1 MPAVYT
7 ALPLPRSRFASVLCD
22 PQIETAELRVCVLCS
37 KRKKKIYALKRKG
50 GEKKNQYFG
59 GGRGLCVPFF
69 CISEQVNLGFVVLSV
84 ILIEVSD
91 AFCFLFL

>member
-7 ALPLPRSRFASVLCD
+7 ALPLPRSRFASVLWD
-22 PQIETAELRVCVLCS
+22 PQIETATARLCCAGKGKKNIRAEKKGGKKKSIFWRWTGTLCS
-37 KRKKKIYALKRKG
+37 
-50 GEKKNQYFG
+50 
-59 GGRGLCVPFF
+59 VF

>member
-1 MPAVYT
+1 MCV
-7 ALPLPRSRFASVLCD
+7 VLG
-22 PQIETAELRVCVLCS
+22 EE
-37 KRKKKIYALKRKG
+37 KIYALKRK

-69 CISEQVNLGFVVLSV
+69 FCISEQVNSGFVVLSV